1 MKYKN
6 AIVREPGPEIVN
18 ALRTDLL
25 EEPDYSKAVIQHLV
39 YVETLQTCGLEVT
52 VLESDP
58 EYPDGC
64 FVEDTAVLTER
75 CAIIDNPGAPSRK
88 GEITAIEESLSDF
101 YTDIE
106 HIQDPGTL
114 EGGDVLRVNDHFYI
128 GLSRRTNEKGARQL
142 SRLLEKYDYSSSVV
156 ELQDMLHLKTGVAYL
171 EKNILLV
178 AGEFIH
184 NPDFDAFQKIEIEKS
199 KEYAAN
205 CIWVN
210 DYVLIPYGFSR
221 IEDAIH
227 KAGFSTIPLD
237 MSEFQKLDGGLSCLS
252 LRF

>member
-25 EEPDYSKAVIQHLV
+25 EEPDYSKAVIQHMV

-52 VLESDP
+52 VLESDH

-88 GEITAIEESLSDF
+88 GEITAIGESLSDF

-156 ELQDMLHLKTGVAYL
+156 ELKDMLHLKTGVAYL
-171 EKNILLV
+171 EKNVLLV

-199 KEYAAN
+199 EEYAAN

-210 DYVLIPYGFSR
+210 DHVLVPYGFFR
-221 IEDAIH
+221 TEDAIQ

-237 MSEFQKLDGGLSCLS
+237 VSEFQKLDGGLSCLS